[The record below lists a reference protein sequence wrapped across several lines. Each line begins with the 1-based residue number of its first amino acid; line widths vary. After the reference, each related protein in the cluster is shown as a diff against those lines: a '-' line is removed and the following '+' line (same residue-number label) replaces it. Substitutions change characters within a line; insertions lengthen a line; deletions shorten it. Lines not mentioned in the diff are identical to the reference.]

1 MLEIGK
7 IHKGMQLSYFITDIV
22 TSTGCGP
29 TQLFLKSNILK
40 QLHTLLIAAFLTI
53 AFVDYS
59 IFKFKP
65 QQAYTANVLF
75 VEYTDVFYVLSLRT
89 NIGCFYMYLSVM
101 DNNRFHVVFTL
112 HQILNLLKNEHILS
126 NLQKDFLLFLQT
138 FFILTKFSQFF
149 LGMRFDFALTGNCL

>member
-101 DNNRFHVVFTL
+101 DNKYFHVDFTL
-112 HQILNLLKNEHILS
+112 NQTLNSLKNKHIILNLHKNFCYF
-126 NLQKDFLLFLQT
+126 NKLF
-138 FFILTKFSQFF
+138 SY
-149 LGMRFDFALTGNCL
+149 